1 MNFANSQNQI
11 KRIARIPLTSPPCT
25 INSNGEM
32 FIIGTWN
39 GCIYYKNINETNKQL
54 SLNEEKSNNLDSFI
68 TIQPIYSIRHIN
80 IKNTEI
86 LNILLGSSLTTNFIV
101 KKSEY
106 TPVIPMNISIT
117 DSQYFQHLELR
128 SNVQY
133 GQVIGDKLSILSNI
147 DESNDYNYEIPSFIV
162 CSISNSYLGIDQMDK
177 ISIKWLN
184 FNIPDREFI
193 LLDYDYKNKLI
204 IAIERSPD
212 RLHHSILCSLQVIHI
227 PDDIINQNYSEG
239 IISILSLP
247 PLFLLNF
254 PIKPWYLLSS
264 KLKSE
269 ISYNSSNQYKINYIL
284 PNYRYHYPTLFKLSN
299 LTSKKSKLLDS
310 RWNIN
315 DAKFWGY
322 QSIILVIS
330 NYIIANFDITICISN
345 SNNVHS
351 FMNTKFVTKSPSRFI
366 ISTCTSHS
374 LYLIILT
381 ETDNIVLWNRKGEII
396 KKIDINTPNKHH
408 IRWVWPRHLMLL
420 ENGIIFFTSLYYA
433 YSLYCAE
440 LDQNNNNNNNNQNEN
455 KEDTKII
462 QEDFIGKSLLIKK
475 ISMKLSK
482 LFLKINK
489 NKKV

>member
-1 MNFANSQNQI
+1 MNSNNSQNQI

-25 INSNGEM
+25 INTNGEI

-39 GCIYYKNINETNKQL
+39 GYIYCKNINETNKQL
-54 SLNEEKSNNLDSFI
+54 SLSEKSNNLDPFI
-68 TIQPIYSIRHIN
+68 IIQPIYSIRHIN
-80 IKNTEI
+80 IRNTEI
-86 LNILLGSSLTTNFIV
+86 LNILLGSSSTTNFIV
-101 KKSEY
+101 KTSEY
-106 TPVIPMNISIT
+106 TPVIPMNINIT

-128 SNVQY
+128 SNIQY
-133 GQVIGDKLSILSNI
+133 GQVIGDKLSISSNI
-147 DESNDYNYEIPSFIV
+147 DESNDYNNEIPSFIV
-162 CSISNSYLGIDQMDK
+162 CSISNSYLGIDKVDK

-193 LLDYDYKNKLI
+193 LLDYDYKNKLV

-227 PDDIINQNYSEG
+227 PDNIIQDNSEG
-239 IISILSLP
+239 IISILNLP

-254 PIKPWYLLSS
+254 PIKPWCLLSS

-269 ISYNSSNQYKINYIL
+269 ISYNSSNQYKISYIL

-299 LTSKKSKLLDS
+299 LTSNKSKLLDS

-322 QSIILVIS
+322 QSIVLVIS
-330 NYIIANFDITICISN
+330 NYMIVNFDITICISN
-345 SNNVHS
+345 SNNIHS
-351 FMNTKFVTKSPSRFI
+351 FMNTRFVTKSPSRFI
-366 ISTCTSHS
+366 TSTCTSHP

-381 ETDNIVLWNRKGEII
+381 ETDNIVLLNRKGEII
-396 KKIDINTPNKHH
+396 KKVDINTPNKHH

-420 ENGIIFFTSLYYA
+420 ENGTIFFTSLYYA

-440 LDQNNNNNNNNQNEN
+440 LDQNNNNDNNRSEDN
-455 KEDTKII
+455 KNTEII
-462 QEDFIGKSLLIKK
+462 QDVIGKSLLIKK
-475 ISMKLSK
+475 IGVKLSK